1 MSIELTLTDESM
13 NKQRIIFVTIG
24 ICFIALITTQ
34 ISYAHTARLSI
45 SLYYVNDGKSN
56 SLTLNKPI
64 NSNAVATINDTTD
77 YQAYGEHP
85 NTLNANV
92 ATNFSYNG
100 EYQDPSS
107 DLVYLRARDYDMGIQ
122 RFIAQ
127 DSANVWNK
135 YNFADSNPIMNIDPT
150 GHISLNTIGLLMTV
164 VVSLASVPVTNGTS
178 LIVLAETGASVSNIL
193 FGIGDII
200 HHRYYAAAGDFAM
213 AIGGMIGVYSA
224 QDSIFPLGRKAL
236 LSRQARQ
243 LSVDEEADVDIN
255 SVDIRSEELNAAKVT
270 RSSAGSNLLL
280 GVGSGLKTYQDKD
293 GNHFNLS
300 DFTRFTLIN
309 GAAGFAGGR
318 IYGWVSAR
326 MGEVDGMFKK
336 IVYGALR
343 TTLNGAVGM
352 TGNTINSAISHDI
365 NWKNTGINLAA
376 APLMGAYSGF
386 SQTYLGNY
394 PNSRLAKAMRFTYL
408 NLKTPIFGAL
418 LSGDISEL

>member
-1 MSIELTLTDESM
+1 M
-13 NKQRIIFVTIG
+13 NKLPIISVTIG
-24 ICFIALITTQ
+24 ICLIALITTQ
-34 ISYAHTARLSI
+34 IGYARIAQPSI
-45 SLYYVNDGKSN
+45 SLYYLTNGKSN
-56 SLTLNKPI
+56 NVTLTSS
-64 NSNAVATINDTTD
+64 SNGNTTVAIQVTTD
-77 YQAYGEHP
+77 YQAYGVHP
-85 NTLNANV
+85 NTLKTNV

-100 EYQDPSS
+100 EYQDPNS
-107 DLVYLRARDYDMGIQ
+107 DLVYLRARDYDANTQ

-135 YNFADSNPIMNIDPT
+135 YNFADSNPIMNIDPS

-164 VVSLASVPVTNGTS
+164 VVSLASVPVTDGTS

-200 HHRYYAAAGDFAM
+200 QHRYYAAAGDFAM

-224 QDSIFPLGRKAL
+224 QDSIFPLGRKVL
-236 LSRQARQ
+236 LSKQAREF
-243 LSVDEEADVDIN
+243 SATEETGLDIN
-255 SVDIRSEELNAAKVT
+255 SEGLKASEKLNDAKVT

-280 GVGSGLKTYQDKD
+280 GVGSGLKTYQDND

-300 DFTRFTLIN
+300 DFARFTLIN
-309 GAAGFAGGR
+309 GATGFAGGL
-318 IYGWVSAR
+318 IYGRVSR
-326 MGEVDGMFKK
+326 IMGNNNSMVKK

-352 TGNTINSAISHDI
+352 TGNMINSAINHDI
-365 NWKNTGINLAA
+365 NWTNTAVNLAA

>member
-1 MSIELTLTDESM
+1 M
-13 NKQRIIFVTIG
+13 NKLPIILVTIG
-24 ICFIALITTQ
+24 IYLIALITTQ

-56 SLTLNKPI
+56 SLILIKPI
-64 NSNAVATINDTTD
+64 NGNASIAIQGTTD
-77 YQAYGEHP
+77 YQAYGMHP
-85 NTLNANV
+85 NTLNTNV
-92 ATNFSYNG
+92 ATNFGYNS

-107 DLVYLRARDYDMGIQ
+107 DLLYLRARDYDAGTQ
-122 RFIAQ
+122 RFITQ
-127 DSANVWNK
+127 DNANVWNK
-135 YNFADSNPIMNIDPT
+135 YNFADNNPIMNIDPS

-178 LIVLAETGASVSNIL
+178 LMMLAETGASVSNIL

-236 LSRQARQ
+236 LSRQTRQ
-243 LSVDEEADVDIN
+243 LSVDEEADINIDNIDIH
-255 SVDIRSEELNAAKVT
+255 SEELNAAKVT

-280 GVGSGLKTYQDKD
+280 GVGSGLKTYQDND

-300 DFTRFTLIN
+300 DFARFTLIN
-309 GAAGFAGGR
+309 GATGFAGGR
-318 IYGWVSAR
+318 IYGWVSGR
-326 MGEVDGMFKK
+326 MGEANGMVKK

-352 TGNTINSAISHDI
+352 TGNMINSAISHDI
-365 NWKNTGINLAA
+365 NWTNTAVNLAA

>member
-1 MSIELTLTDESM
+1 MLKASIELTFTVEGM
-13 NKQRIIFVTIG
+13 NKQRIIFVSIG
-24 ICFIALITTQ
+24 ICLIALLTKQ
-34 ISYAHTARLSI
+34 ISYAHTARPSI
-45 SLYYVNDGKSN
+45 RLYYLANGKSN
-56 SLTLNKPI
+56 SLTLAKPA
-64 NSNAVATINDTTD
+64 NNAAVAIQGTID
-77 YQAYGEHP
+77 YQAYGVHP
-85 NTLNANV
+85 NTLNTNV
-92 ATNFSYNG
+92 ATNFSYNS
-100 EYQDPSS
+100 EYQDPAS
-107 DLVYLRARDYDMGIQ
+107 DLLYLRARDYDANTQ

-135 YNFADSNPIMNIDPT
+135 YNFVDSNPVMNVDPS
-150 GHISLNTIGLLMTV
+150 GHMSLNTIGLLMTV

-193 FGIGDII
+193 FGINDII
-200 HHRYYAAAGDFAM
+200 HHSYYAAAGDFAM

-243 LSVDEEADVDIN
+243 LSEDEETVIDI
-255 SVDIRSEELNAAKVT
+255 DSEELNAAKVT
-270 RSSAGSNLLL
+270 RSSAGSNILL
-280 GVGSGLKTYQDKD
+280 GVGSGLKTYQDND

-300 DFTRFTLIN
+300 DFARFTLIN
-309 GAAGFAGGR
+309 GAAGFTGGL
-318 IYGWVSAR
+318 IYGGVSGR
-326 MGEVDGMFKK
+326 MGEVNGMLKK
-336 IVYGALR
+336 VVYGALR

-352 TGNTINSAISHDI
+352 TGNMINSAISHDI
-365 NWKNTGINLAA
+365 NWKNTAVNLAA

-394 PNSRLAKAMRFTYL
+394 PNSRLARAMRFTYL